1 MQHAPNPVDLPSSA
15 KLIKSTIV
23 AAVVAAIL
31 LVVTILPAEYG
42 IDPTGVGKVLGL
54 TKMGEIKTS
63 LAQEAAAQGTGEPA
77 TILPVQPIQDV
88 VPKQVETVTA
98 LRKDGAGSA
107 LSPNEG
113 REINLTLEEV
123 KTSLVQE
130 AVAQGSNESAAT
142 QPVQPVQ
149 NIVPKKQVETVN
161 ALRKDSLELT
171 LLPNEGKEIKLTLNK
186 GERARYVWYTDGA
199 AANFDG
205 HSDSVK
211 HKIDY
216 KSWQKGRSEREEGE
230 LVAEFDGKHGW
241 FWRNRTSKSMKITL
255 EVEGEHSDIDEVI

>member
-1 MQHAPNPVDLPSSA
+1 MQHAPNPADLPSSA

-23 AAVVAAIL
+23 AAVVAAFL
-31 LVVTILPAEYG
+31 LVIAILPAEYG

-54 TKMGEIKTS
+54 TKMGEIKIS
-63 LAQEAAAQGTGEPA
+63 LAQEAAAQSTEKPA
-77 TILPVQPIQDV
+77 ATKPAQPIQNIV
-88 VPKQVETVTA
+88 QKPVETVT
-98 LRKDGAGSA
+98 
-107 LSPNEG
+107 
-113 REINLTLEEV
+113 
-123 KTSLVQE
+123 
-130 AVAQGSNESAAT
+130 
-142 QPVQPVQ
+142 
-149 NIVPKKQVETVN
+149 

-171 LLPNEGKEIKLTLNK
+171 LAPNEGKEIKLTLNK

-216 KSWQKGRSEREEGE
+216 KSWQKGRSQREEGE

-241 FWRNRTSKSMKITL
+241 FWRNRTSKPMTITL
-255 EVEGEHSDIDEVI
+255 QVEGEHSEIDEVI

>member
-1 MQHAPNPVDLPSSA
+1 MQHAPNPADLPSSA

-23 AAVVAAIL
+23 AAVVAAVL
-31 LVVTILPAEYG
+31 LVVAILPAEYG

-63 LAQEAAAQGTGEPA
+63 LAQESAAPSTEDQAVLQ
-77 TILPVQPIQDV
+77 PVQPIQDV
-88 VPKQVETVTA
+88 EPKQVETITAPTLRPDETKGAIIEPKQVETVTA
-98 LRKDGAGSA
+98 LRKD
-107 LSPNEG
+107 
-113 REINLTLEEV
+113 
-123 KTSLVQE
+123 
-130 AVAQGSNESAAT
+130 
-142 QPVQPVQ
+142 
-149 NIVPKKQVETVN
+149 
-161 ALRKDSLELT
+161 SLELT
-171 LLPNEGKEIKLTLNK
+171 LAPNEGKEIKLTLNK

-216 KSWQKGRSEREEGE
+216 KSWQKGRSQREEGE

-241 FWRNRTSKSMKITL
+241 FWRNRTSKPMKITL
-255 EVEGEHSDIDEVI
+255 QVEGEHSDIEEAI

>member
-1 MQHAPNPVDLPSSA
+1 MQHAPNPADLPSSA

-23 AAVVAAIL
+23 AVVVAAVL
-31 LVVTILPAEYG
+31 LVVAILPAEYG

-63 LAQEAAAQGTGEPA
+63 LAQKSAAPSTDDQAVLE
-77 TILPVQPIQDV
+77 PVQPIQDIE
-88 VPKQVETVTA
+88 PKQVETVTA
-98 LRKDGAGSA
+98 LRKD
-107 LSPNEG
+107 
-113 REINLTLEEV
+113 
-123 KTSLVQE
+123 
-130 AVAQGSNESAAT
+130 
-142 QPVQPVQ
+142 
-149 NIVPKKQVETVN
+149 
-161 ALRKDSLELT
+161 SLELT
-171 LLPNEGKEIKLTLNK
+171 LVPNEGKEIKLTLNK

-216 KSWQKGRSEREEGE
+216 KSWQKGRSQREEGE

-241 FWRNRTSKSMKITL
+241 FWRNRTSKPMKITL
-255 EVEGEHSDIDEVI
+255 RVEGEHSDIEEAI

>member
-1 MQHAPNPVDLPSSA
+1 MQHAPNPADLPSSA

-23 AAVVAAIL
+23 AAVVAAFL
-31 LVVTILPAEYG
+31 LVIAILPAEYG

-54 TKMGEIKTS
+54 TKMGEIKIS
-63 LAQEAAAQGTGEPA
+63 LAQEASAQSTEEPVA
-77 TILPVQPIQDV
+77 INPAKPIQNV
-88 VPKQVETVTA
+88 VQKPAETVT
-98 LRKDGAGSA
+98 
-107 LSPNEG
+107 
-113 REINLTLEEV
+113 
-123 KTSLVQE
+123 
-130 AVAQGSNESAAT
+130 
-142 QPVQPVQ
+142 
-149 NIVPKKQVETVN
+149 

-171 LLPNEGKEIKLTLNK
+171 LAPNEGKEIKLTLNK

-216 KSWQKGRSEREEGE
+216 KSWQKGRSQREEGE

-241 FWRNRTSKSMKITL
+241 FWRNRTSKPMTITL
-255 EVEGEHSDIDEVI
+255 QVEGEHSEIDEVI